1 MDTVLRNTKPT
12 AEQLYLDPRT
22 KILLCITVSTVMLA
36 MNRTGIFEYIIPV
49 MVIVPLIF
57 LAIMKNPLIAIYYGI
72 MYIMA
77 LTLPKLMVA
86 HLPTAVNLLFTG
98 MIATMT
104 KLIPSMSM
112 FCFLVGTTTVSEFI
126 AAMEKLHVPKVF
138 TVPIS
143 VMFRFFPT
151 IREEYCSIKDAM
163 RLRDVGNLR
172 NPIQMLEYR
181 LVPLLM
187 ALTVIGNDL
196 SISALTRGLDAPNKR
211 NNMCVIGFHLQDYI
225 AIAISVVIFVLVVL
239 AKIFCI

>member
-12 AEQLYLDPRT
+12 SEQLYLDPRT
-22 KILLCITVSTVMLA
+22 KILLCITVSTVMLT
-36 MNRTGIFEYIIPV
+36 MNKTGIFSYIIPV
-49 MVIVPLIF
+49 MVVIPLIF
-57 LAIMKNPLIAIYYGI
+57 LAIIKNPVMSFYYGI
-72 MYIMA
+72 MYIIA
-77 LTLPKLMVA
+77 LTLPKVMVA
-86 HLPTAVNLLFTG
+86 HLPTVVNLFFTG
-98 MIATMT
+98 IIATMT
-104 KLIPSMSM
+104 RLIPGMSM

-163 RLRDVGNLR
+163 RLRNVGNLR
-172 NPIQMLEYR
+172 KPIQMLEYR

-225 AIAISVVIFVLVVL
+225 AIVISVVMMLY
-239 AKIFCI
+239 K